1 MAPTRNNKS
10 IMLRYTLVNLLA
22 KINSTNVSSVSPCGE
37 NEVVHLLVF
46 SDFRRLPMQLEVD
59 NVIRVHIS
67 YKTESQIRSPPPL
80 TSSPSMV
87 SPHCTTIDEPSEVH
101 NMPPGNLKGD
111 HGLFASS
118 ARVLE
123 FFTPAQGGST

>member
-22 KINSTNVSSVSPCGE
+22 KINATYTSSVSPCGE
-37 NEVVHLLVF
+37 NEVVHMLVF
-46 SDFRRLPMQLEVD
+46 SDFQRLPMQLEVD
-59 NVIRVHIS
+59 NVIRVHNS

-80 TSSPSMV
+80 TSSPSIV
-87 SPHCTTIDEPSEVH
+87 SPHCATIDEPSEVH
-101 NMPPGNLKGD
+101 SMPPGNLKGAPD
-111 HGLFASS
+111 LASL